1 VAGISTLNDAS
12 RFLEKTFIPLW
23 NERFAVEPQ
32 LPQDFHRPLPKGI
45 DLMETFADTQQRL
58 IRPDFTVRYQN
69 NLYQI
74 PKTEPKASM
83 PGTRITVAY
92 QFNRALSLYWK
103 STLLELIAL
112 SGLSPSSP
120 QNPPSPNWT
129 SLFQSTKRLFYF
141 NGTTSSNS
149 C

>member
-1 VAGISTLNDAS
+1 
-12 RFLEKTFIPLW
+12 
-23 NERFAVEPQ
+23 
-32 LPQDFHRPLPKGI
+32 
-45 DLMETFADTQQRL
+45 METFADTQQRL

-69 NLYQI
+69 NFYQI

-83 PGTRITVAY
+83 PRTRITVA
-92 QFNRALSLYWK
+92 RRLDGALSLYWK

-120 QNPPSPNWT
+120 QNPPLLNWT
-129 SLFQSTKRLFYF
+129 FLFQPTKRLFYF
-141 NGTTSSNS
+141 NGITSSNS

>member
-1 VAGISTLNDAS
+1 MRVAGISTLDDAS
-12 RFLEKTFIPLW
+12 RFLEKTFIPFW

-45 DLMETFADTQQRL
+45 DLMETFTDTQQRL
-58 IRPDFTVRYQN
+58 IRPDFTVRYRN
-69 NLYQI
+69 NFYQI

-83 PGTRITVAY
+83 PGTRITVAR

-103 STLLELIAL
+103 STLLEIIAL

-120 QNPPSPNWT
+120 QNPPPSNWNISILINQET
-129 SLFQSTKRLFYF
+129 FLFQRDNIK
-141 NGTTSSNS
+141 
-149 C
+149 